1 MKPLIIK
8 NKTFGEGTPKICIP
22 ITGRNEAEIMEA
34 AGRILNLPHDMAEWR
49 SDFFEQVT
57 EPDKVCHILS
67 ELRRVLSDSL
77 LLFTFRTHK
86 EGGVRE
92 LSDEAYLEICRNVLE
107 SRLTDLLDLE
117 LFTGEEALLPLI
129 SLAHKNG
136 ISVILSNH
144 DFHKTPPEEEICRRL
159 AIMEKIG
166 GDIAKIAVM
175 PETKKDVLTLL
186 SATLYASEHL
196 NCPAITMSMGPLGV
210 ISRLCGEVFGS
221 CLTFGTAGEASAP
234 GQMDA
239 ANLEKFLEA
248 LHI

>member
-67 ELRRVLSDSL
+67 ELRRVLPDSL

-129 SLAHKNG
+129 SLAHKTEFPLSCPTMISTKLRRRRKSAAASPSWKKSAG
-136 ISVILSNH
+136 IS
-144 DFHKTPPEEEICRRL
+144 PRL
-159 AIMEKIG
+159 
-166 GDIAKIAVM
+166 
-175 PETKKDVLTLL
+175 L
-186 SATLYASEHL
+186 
-196 NCPAITMSMGPLGV
+196 
-210 ISRLCGEVFGS
+210 
-221 CLTFGTAGEASAP
+221 
-234 GQMDA
+234 
-239 ANLEKFLEA
+239 
-248 LHI
+248 